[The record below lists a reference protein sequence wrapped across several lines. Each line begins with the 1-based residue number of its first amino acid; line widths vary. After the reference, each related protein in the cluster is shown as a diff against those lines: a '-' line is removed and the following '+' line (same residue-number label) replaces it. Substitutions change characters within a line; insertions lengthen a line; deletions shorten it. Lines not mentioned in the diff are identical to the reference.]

1 MSAPV
6 VPVPGPVAV
15 AVAEAGPS
23 RLPPVPTSVPRKPR
37 APHPSKTAPNRRRLP
52 IPLPPKTSSSRPGT
66 DAKGNPTVPIKPLQG
81 VGTRRTDATRNG
93 YGREVVFVTRKTG
106 LGTLLGRCKSLVMDE
121 GYTRLTLHAL
131 SAAIPQALMLLH
143 ALLDVLPYPRGL
155 RGMWYEIRTGSVE
168 CTDEVPTAS
177 TGASGV
183 SVPQPDTRM
192 VAEKGRAQGRRD
204 RKSKPKQG
212 PPAPPAVSE
221 GAMDVDG
228 VGVEHGDVDDDG
240 MSHLLAGIG
249 AIEESEPLRQ
259 HRIKSSIQIDLH
271 IGPRPP
277 LNGVVVAPS
286 KTSRQSAPGEGKA
299 RPNKKRRQ
307 ALARKLS
314 DAGNAVGGVADQEMD
329 EEMMMNLAAEEEQ
342 GLGVGIKR
350 PGFGL
355 SALGDMEEEEEEI
368 EEIE

>member
-1 MSAPV
+1 
-6 VPVPGPVAV
+6 
-15 AVAEAGPS
+15 
-23 RLPPVPTSVPRKPR
+23 
-37 APHPSKTAPNRRRLP
+37 
-52 IPLPPKTSSSRPGT
+52 
-66 DAKGNPTVPIKPLQG
+66 
-81 VGTRRTDATRNG
+81 
-93 YGREVVFVTRKTG
+93 
-106 LGTLLGRCKSLVMDE
+106 
-121 GYTRLTLHAL
+121 
-131 SAAIPQALMLLH
+131 MLLH
-143 ALLDVLPYPRGL
+143 ALLDVLPYPRGP

-221 GAMDVDG
+221 GAMDV
-228 VGVEHGDVDDDG
+228 EHGDVDDDG

-259 HRIKSSIQIDLH
+259 HRIKVSSGSLTLTFLFRHIALWFQPLRSAHASQSSIQIDLH

-299 RPNKKRRQ
+299 R
-307 ALARKLS
+307 KLS
-314 DAGNAVGGVADQEMD
+314 DAGNAVGGVADPEVD
-329 EEMMMNLAAEEEQ
+329 EEMMMNLTAEEEQ
-342 GLGVGIKR
+342 GFGVGIKR
-350 PGFGL
+350 PGVGL

>member
-1 MSAPV
+1 
-6 VPVPGPVAV
+6 
-15 AVAEAGPS
+15 
-23 RLPPVPTSVPRKPR
+23 
-37 APHPSKTAPNRRRLP
+37 
-52 IPLPPKTSSSRPGT
+52 
-66 DAKGNPTVPIKPLQG
+66 
-81 VGTRRTDATRNG
+81 
-93 YGREVVFVTRKTG
+93 
-106 LGTLLGRCKSLVMDE
+106 
-121 GYTRLTLHAL
+121 
-131 SAAIPQALMLLH
+131 MLLH
-143 ALLDVLPYPRGL
+143 ALLDVLPYPRGP

-228 VGVEHGDVDDDG
+228 VEHGDVDDDG

-259 HRIKSSIQIDLH
+259 HRIKVSSGSLTLTFLFRHIALWFQPLRSAHASQSSIQIDLH

-314 DAGNAVGGVADQEMD
+314 DAGNAVGGVADPEVD
-329 EEMMMNLAAEEEQ
+329 EEMMMNLTAEEEQ
-342 GLGVGIKR
+342 GFGVGIKR
-350 PGFGL
+350 PGVGL